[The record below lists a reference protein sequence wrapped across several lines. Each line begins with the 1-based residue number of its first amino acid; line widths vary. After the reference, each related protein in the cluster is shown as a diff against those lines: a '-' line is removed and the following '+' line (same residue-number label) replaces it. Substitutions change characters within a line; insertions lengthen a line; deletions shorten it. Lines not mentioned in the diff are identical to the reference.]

1 MARARQKHKILDDI
15 GNFML
20 SSGKLM
26 DQREYSDAKNTPIR
40 YPQILS
46 FFGSWNRMM
55 NSLNVHCPNLCTE
68 IEKAEK
74 APKVAPKPK
83 TVEKPK
89 PAPVKAAPQPKA
101 TSTVKKEE
109 K

>member
-1 MARARQKHKILDDI
+1 MLEDI

-20 SSGKLM
+20 SKGKLM
-26 DQREYSDAKNTPIR
+26 DQREYASMENTPLR
-40 YPQILS
+40 YSQILN
-46 FFGSWNRMM
+46 FFGTWNRML
-55 NSLNVHCPNLCTE
+55 NSLRVHSETLFAE

-83 TVEKPK
+83 IVEKPK
-89 PAPVKAAPQPKA
+89 PAPVKAAPKPKA
-101 TSTVKKEE
+101 APTVKKEE